1 MAEAAQSS
9 CCFGLPFRRKRK
21 ESYVGSTVPI
31 REQDSI
37 IVRYFKSSSASEDQ
51 VSAFANLPISRKL
64 MAAFA
69 AVVAVILA
77 SSAIVYDRLR
87 VIELAKNSRV
97 HTTDIL
103 ETLQQAMDAMVDQE
117 TGVRGY
123 LIAGEEKFLE
133 PYHNGSNAFTAAI
146 QKAKDLTRDNPTQ
159 QGRLDE
165 LNELAKNWRAIAERE
180 IALMAKPETREEARA
195 LESSTAGKTGMDR
208 IRAKVNEINGV
219 ERDLLAK
226 REAVQKQAFV
236 TAYTMTIIGGIASLI
251 IAMLMGVLLT
261 RGIAVPIAR
270 MTRAMTALAKGD
282 TTVEVPGINRRDEIG
297 AMATAAQ
304 IFKDNMI
311 ERQRAQAELARVGR
325 LTTMGELVASIAH
338 EINQPLAAI
347 LANGEAG
354 LRWLNRAEPALDE
367 VRDAMSR
374 MTQDSRRA
382 AKMIENLRALAK
394 KSEPQ
399 SLRFNLNNAI
409 EEVLLLTRSELMQHD
424 VALQTDLS
432 AADRIVLGD
441 RVQLQQVVLNL
452 IMNGIEA
459 MSAVMGRAKVLTISS
474 ERVKS
479 GGVLVAVKDTGEG
492 IDPET
497 ADRIFESFFTTK
509 PNGMGMGLSI
519 CRSIIEAHGERFWAS
534 PNTPHG
540 AIFQFTL
547 SADGREL
554 SASSQAT
561 FSS

>member
-1 MAEAAQSS
+1 
-9 CCFGLPFRRKRK
+9 L
-21 ESYVGSTVPI
+21 
-31 REQDSI
+31 
-37 IVRYFKSSSASEDQ
+37 
-51 VSAFANLPISRKL
+51 SAFANFPISRKL
-64 MAAFA
+64 TAAFA
-69 AVVAVILA
+69 AVIAIIFA
-77 SSAIVYDRLR
+77 SSSIVYDRLR

-97 HTTDIL
+97 HTTEIL

-123 LIAGEEKFLE
+123 LIAGDEKFLE
-133 PYHNGSNAFTAAI
+133 PYHNGSNAYTAAI
-146 QKAKDLTRDNPTQ
+146 QKAKDLTRDNPAQ
-159 QGRLDE
+159 QSRLDE
-165 LNELAKNWRAIAERE
+165 LNELTKKWRSEIAEQE
-180 IALMAKPETREEARA
+180 IALMAKPETREHARA
-195 LESSTAGKTGMDR
+195 LESSTAGKTAMDL
-208 IRAKVNEINGV
+208 IRAKVDEIDGV
-219 ERDLLAK
+219 ERGLLAK
-226 REAVQKQAFV
+226 REAVQKQAFA
-236 TAYTMTIIGGIASLI
+236 TAYTMTIIGGLASLI
-251 IAMLMGVLLT
+251 IAILMGILLT

-297 AMATAAQ
+297 AMATAAE

-354 LRWLNRAEPALDE
+354 LRWLNRDEPALDE
-367 VRDAMSR
+367 VRDAMAR
-374 MTQDSRRA
+374 TTQDGRRA

-399 SLRFNLNNAI
+399 SVRFDLNSAI

-432 AADRIVLGD
+432 AADRMVLGD
-441 RVQLQQVVLNL
+441 RVQLQQVMLNL

-459 MSAVMGRAKVLTISS
+459 MSAVMGRPKVLTISS
-474 ERVKS
+474 ERVES

-492 IDPET
+492 IDPQT

-519 CRSIIEAHGERFWAS
+519 CRSIIEAHGERFWTS
-534 PNTPHG
+534 QNTPHG

-547 SADGREL
+547 PADGREPP
-554 SASSQAT
+554 T
-561 FSS
+561 FGMPPM